1 MTFVGGT
8 TNVCGIIGYIG
19 ERTAVPILIR
29 GLQRLEY
36 RGYDSAGIAVVE
48 DGGLVRVR
56 GKGKVASL
64 AAQVEN
70 SHITSTIGMGH
81 TRWATHGEPSEGNSH
96 PHVSHNGSVM
106 VVHNGIIENYYAL
119 REQLRPLGYTFSSET
134 DTEIVAHL
142 IEEEYDGDFPQAV
155 KRALLKVQG
164 TYGLV
169 VMHADHPNE
178 LVAARRGS
186 PMVIGI
192 GEDET
197 LVASDVSAFLKLT
210 DKVVYL
216 EDNDVVQVSRHGF
229 VFDTLKDEQVER
241 HTEQIEWEAD
251 AVELNDFPHFML
263 KEIFEQPETT
273 MNAIRGRLVDSEGI
287 SHLGGLDAVIDQL
300 KDAHHLVIISC
311 GTSYYAGLYGRYV
324 FEKLTDLVVDVEVAS
339 ELRYRNS
346 NIRPGTVVLA
356 ISQSGETADTIAAMR
371 EAERRGALL
380 LGLVNVVGST
390 ISRITEAGVY
400 NHAGPEIG
408 VASTKI
414 FTSQCCILAMIALLL
429 GRFKHLSVTDGMEI
443 VAGLEKLP
451 SQIQTVLDQADRIR
465 EVAESYARYNNMLF
479 IGRKY
484 NFPIA
489 LEGALK
495 LKEISYVH
503 AEGCAAGE
511 MKHGFIAMIDEEFPT
526 VCLATR
532 DTTYEKMVSNM
543 QEIKSRKGP
552 LLAIVTEGDA
562 EVSTL
567 ADDAIFTP
575 PNIDFLQPIPAAV
588 ALQLFAYYFAVARG
602 CEIDQPRNL
611 AKSVTVE

>member
-1 MTFVGGT
+1 
-8 TNVCGIIGYIG
+8 
-19 ERTAVPILIR
+19 VPILIR

-36 RGYDSAGIAVVE
+36 RGYDSAGIAIIE
-48 DGGLVRVR
+48 DGALHRVR

-64 AAQVEN
+64 ARQVEQ
-70 SHITSTIGMGH
+70 SQFTGTIGMGH
-81 TRWATHGEPSEGNSH
+81 TRWATHGEPSESNAH
-96 PHVSHNGSVM
+96 PHVSQNGAIM

-119 REQLRPLGYTFSSET
+119 REQLRPRGYRLTSET
-134 DTEIVAHL
+134 DTEVVAHL
-142 IEEEYDGDFPQAV
+142 IEAEYQGDLVQAV
-155 KRALLKVQG
+155 KNALRQVQG

-169 VMHADHPNE
+169 VMHAKHPNE

-192 GEDET
+192 GEGET
-197 LVASDVSAFLKLT
+197 LIASDVSAFLKLT

-216 EDNDVVQVSRHGF
+216 EDNDVVQVKRHGF
-229 VFDTLKDEQVER
+229 AIDTLEDEQVER
-241 HTEQIEWEAD
+241 HTQKIEWEAD
-251 AVELNDFPHFML
+251 AVELHDFPHFML

-273 MNAIRGRLVDSEGI
+273 KNAIRGRLVDSEGI
-287 SHLGGLDAVIDQL
+287 AHLGGLDAVIDRL
-300 KDAHHLVIISC
+300 KEAHHLVIISC

-324 FEKLTDLVVDVEVAS
+324 FEKLTDLVVDVEIAS

-414 FTSQCCILAMIALLL
+414 FTSQCCILTMIALLL

-443 VAGLEKLP
+443 VAGLQLLP
-451 SQIQTVLDQADRIR
+451 KQIQSILDQADRI
-465 EVAESYARYNNMLF
+465 ESIAVSYAKYDNFLF

-511 MKHGFIAMIDEEFPT
+511 MKHGFIAMIDDAFPT

-532 DTTYEKMVSNM
+532 DTTYEKMISNM
-543 QEIKSRKGP
+543 QEIKSRRGP
-552 LLAIVTEGDA
+552 LVAIVTEGDTEVA
-562 EVSTL
+562 EL
-567 ADDAIFTP
+567 ADDVIYTP
-575 PNIDFLQPIPAAV
+575 PNIDFLQPIPAVV

>member
-1 MTFVGGT
+1 
-8 TNVCGIIGYIG
+8 VCGIIGYIG

-36 RGYDSAGIAVVE
+36 RGYDSAGIAIIE
-48 DGGLVRVR
+48 DGALHRVR
-56 GKGKVASL
+56 GKGKVAGL
-64 AAQVEN
+64 AHQVEH
-70 SHITSTIGMGH
+70 SQFTGTIGMGH
-81 TRWATHGEPSEGNSH
+81 TRWATHGEPSESNAH
-96 PHVSHNGSVM
+96 PHVSQNGAIM

-119 REQLRPLGYTFSSET
+119 REQLRPRGYHLTSET

-142 IEEEYDGDFPQAV
+142 IESEYQGDLVQAV
-155 KRALLKVQG
+155 KNALRQVQG

-169 VMHADHPNE
+169 VMHAEHPNE

-192 GEDET
+192 GEGET
-197 LVASDVSAFLKLT
+197 LIASDVSAFLRLT
-210 DKVVYL
+210 DKVIYL
-216 EDNDVVQVSRHGF
+216 EDNDVVQVKRHGF
-229 VFDTLKDEQVER
+229 AIDTLEDEQVER
-241 HTEQIEWEAD
+241 HTQQIEWEAD
-251 AVELNDFPHFML
+251 AVELHDFPHFML

-273 MNAIRGRLVDSEGI
+273 RNAIRGRLVDSEGI
-287 SHLGGLDAVIDQL
+287 SHLGGLDAVIDRL
-300 KDAHHLVIISC
+300 KEAHHLVIISC

-324 FEKLTDLVVDVEVAS
+324 FEKLTDLVVDVEIAS

-414 FTSQCCILAMIALLL
+414 FTSQCCILTMIALLL

-443 VAGLEKLP
+443 VAGLQLLP
-451 SQIQTVLDQADRIR
+451 KQIQSVLDQADRIR
-465 EVAESYARYNNMLF
+465 SIAASYAKYDNFLF

-511 MKHGFIAMIDEEFPT
+511 MKHGFIAMIDDAFPT

-532 DTTYEKMVSNM
+532 DTTYEKMISNM
-543 QEIKSRKGP
+543 QEIKSRRGP
-552 LLAIVTEGDA
+552 LVAVVTEGDR
-562 EVSTL
+562 EVTAL
-567 ADDAIFTP
+567 ADDVIYTP
-575 PNIDFLQPIPAAV
+575 QNIDFLQPIPAVV

>member
-1 MTFVGGT
+1 
-8 TNVCGIIGYIG
+8 VCGIIGYIG

-36 RGYDSAGIAVVE
+36 RGYDSAGIAIIE
-48 DGGLVRVR
+48 DGALHRVR
-56 GKGKVASL
+56 GKGKVANL
-64 AAQVEN
+64 AHQMEH
-70 SHITSTIGMGH
+70 SQFTGTIGMGH
-81 TRWATHGEPSEGNSH
+81 TRWATHGEPSESNAH
-96 PHVSHNGSVM
+96 PHVSQNGAIM

-119 REQLRPLGYTFSSET
+119 REQLRPRGYHLTSET

-142 IEEEYDGDFPQAV
+142 IEAEYQGDLVQAV
-155 KRALLKVQG
+155 KNALRQVQG

-169 VMHADHPNE
+169 VMHAEYPNE

-192 GEDET
+192 GEGEM

-216 EDNDVVQVSRHGF
+216 EDNDVVQVKRHGF
-229 VFDTLKDEQVER
+229 AIDTLEDEQVER
-241 HTEQIEWEAD
+241 RTQQIEWEAD
-251 AVELNDFPHFML
+251 AVELHDFPHFML

-273 MNAIRGRLVDSEGI
+273 RNAIRGRLVGSEGI
-287 SHLGGLDAVIDQL
+287 AHLGGLDVVIDRL
-300 KDAHHLVIISC
+300 KEAHHLVIISC

-324 FEKLTDLVVDVEVAS
+324 FEKLTDLVVDVEIAS

-414 FTSQCCILAMIALLL
+414 FTSQCCILTMIALLL

-443 VAGLEKLP
+443 VAGLQLLP
-451 SQIQTVLDQADRIR
+451 GQIQAILDQADRIQSI
-465 EVAESYARYNNMLF
+465 ATSYAEYSNFLF

-511 MKHGFIAMIDEEFPT
+511 MKHGFIAMIDDAFPT

-532 DTTYEKMVSNM
+532 DTTYEKMISNM
-543 QEIKSRKGP
+543 QEIKSRRGP
-552 LLAIVTEGDA
+552 LVAIVTEADR
-562 EVSTL
+562 EVAAL
-567 ADDAIFTP
+567 ADDVIYTP
-575 PNIDFLQPIPAAV
+575 PNIDFLQPIPAVV

>member
-1 MTFVGGT
+1 LFGGK

-36 RGYDSAGIAVVE
+36 RGYDSAGIAIIE
-48 DGGLVRVR
+48 DGALHRVR
-56 GKGKVASL
+56 GKGKVAGL
-64 AAQVEN
+64 AHQVEH
-70 SHITSTIGMGH
+70 SQFTGTIGMGH
-81 TRWATHGEPSEGNSH
+81 TRWATHGEPSESNAH
-96 PHVSHNGSVM
+96 PHVSQNGAIM

-119 REQLRPLGYTFSSET
+119 REQLRPRGYHLTSET

-142 IEEEYDGDFPQAV
+142 IESEYQGDLVQAV
-155 KRALLKVQG
+155 KNALRQVQG

-169 VMHADHPNE
+169 VMHAEHPNE

-192 GEDET
+192 GEGET
-197 LVASDVSAFLKLT
+197 LIASDVSAFLRLT
-210 DKVVYL
+210 DKVIYL
-216 EDNDVVQVSRHGF
+216 EDNDVVQVKRHGF
-229 VFDTLKDEQVER
+229 AIDTLEDEQVER
-241 HTEQIEWEAD
+241 HTQQIEWEAD
-251 AVELNDFPHFML
+251 AVELHDFPHFML

-273 MNAIRGRLVDSEGI
+273 RNAIRGRLVDSEGI
-287 SHLGGLDAVIDQL
+287 SHLGGLDAVIDRL
-300 KDAHHLVIISC
+300 KEAHHLVIISC

-324 FEKLTDLVVDVEVAS
+324 FEKLTDLVVDVEIAS

-414 FTSQCCILAMIALLL
+414 FTSQCCILTMIALLL

-443 VAGLEKLP
+443 VAGLQLLP
-451 SQIQTVLDQADRIR
+451 KQIQSVLDQADRIR
-465 EVAESYARYNNMLF
+465 SIAASYAKYDNFLF

-511 MKHGFIAMIDEEFPT
+511 MKHGFIAMIDDAFPT

-532 DTTYEKMVSNM
+532 DTTYEKMISNM
-543 QEIKSRKGP
+543 QEIKSRRGP
-552 LLAIVTEGDA
+552 LVAIVTEGDR
-562 EVSTL
+562 EVTAL
-567 ADDAIFTP
+567 ADDVIYTP
-575 PNIDFLQPIPAAV
+575 QNIDFLQPIPAVV

>member
-1 MTFVGGT
+1 MCGGT

-48 DGGLVRVR
+48 DGALHRVR

-64 AAQVEN
+64 AHQVEQCQF
-70 SHITSTIGMGH
+70 TGTIGMGH
-81 TRWATHGEPSEGNSH
+81 TRWATHGEPSESNAH
-96 PHVSHNGSVM
+96 PHVSQNGAIM

-119 REQLRPLGYTFSSET
+119 REQLRPRGYRLTSET

-142 IEEEYDGDFPQAV
+142 IEAEYHGDLAQAV
-155 KRALLKVQG
+155 KNALRQVQG

-169 VMHADHPNE
+169 VMHAEHPHE

-192 GEDET
+192 GDGET

-216 EDNDVVQVSRHGF
+216 EDNDVVQVRRHGF
-229 VFDTLKDEQVER
+229 AIDTLEDEQVER
-241 HTEQIEWEAD
+241 HTQQIEWEAD
-251 AVELNDFPHFML
+251 AVELHDFPHFML
-263 KEIFEQPETT
+263 KEIFEQPDTT

-287 SHLGGLDAVIDQL
+287 AHLGGLDAVIDRL
-300 KDAHHLVIISC
+300 KEAHHLVIISC
-311 GTSYYAGLYGRYV
+311 GTSYYAGLFGRYV
-324 FEKLTDLVVDVEVAS
+324 FEKLTDLVVDVEIAS

-414 FTSQCCILAMIALLL
+414 FTSQCCILTMIALLL

-443 VAGLEKLP
+443 VAGLQQLP
-451 SQIQTVLDQADRIR
+451 RQIQAILDQADRIQTI
-465 EVAESYARYNNMLF
+465 AASYAEYDNFLF

-511 MKHGFIAMIDEEFPT
+511 MKHGFIAMIDEAFPT

-532 DTTYEKMVSNM
+532 DTTYEKMISNM
-543 QEIKSRKGP
+543 QEIKSRRGP
-552 LLAIVTEGDA
+552 LVAIVTEGDK
-562 EVSTL
+562 EVADL
-567 ADDAIFTP
+567 ADNVIYTP
-575 PNIDFLQPIPAAV
+575 QNIDFLQPIPAVV